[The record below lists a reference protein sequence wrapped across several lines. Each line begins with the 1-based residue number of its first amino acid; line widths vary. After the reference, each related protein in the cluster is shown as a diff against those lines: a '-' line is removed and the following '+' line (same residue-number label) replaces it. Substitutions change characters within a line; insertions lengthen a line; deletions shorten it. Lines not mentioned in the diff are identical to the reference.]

1 MLWFIFNIEDA
12 KSKCQIY
19 NLVYLKLIS
28 VIKLILKSTMDVS
41 DCIELNFFFTRLFFQ
56 KIPIFR
62 RDEIINN
69 KALKNGFG
77 FISLC
82 HA

>member
-1 MLWFIFNIEDA
+1 
-12 KSKCQIY
+12 
-19 NLVYLKLIS
+19 
-28 VIKLILKSTMDVS
+28 MDVS